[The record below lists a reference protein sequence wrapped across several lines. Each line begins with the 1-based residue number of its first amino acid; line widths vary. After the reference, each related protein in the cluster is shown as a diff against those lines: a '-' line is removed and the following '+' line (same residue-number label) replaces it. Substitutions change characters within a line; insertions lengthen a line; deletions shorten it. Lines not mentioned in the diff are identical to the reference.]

1 MQRLAWR
8 PRETMVSQ
16 PTTFATTRR
25 SALIGAACFCCLPGP
40 AAARHGVEEV
50 ASGVFVRRGPDAEAT
65 RLNAGGIA
73 NIGFVIGR
81 DAVLVTD
88 PGGSLADGVWLRS
101 EIRART
107 DRPIRHV
114 VISHVHPDH
123 AMGAAAFLDDAPEF
137 VGHAALAP
145 ALAARGEYYR
155 TRLAELVGPE
165 NVGPVVLPT
174 RAVGAEGATIDLGD
188 RRLSLHAHP
197 TAHTGADLSMLDPD
211 AGLLF
216 PADLL
221 FVGRVPSLDGSLLGW
236 LAELDA
242 LEALDAR
249 RAVPGHGPVSVE
261 PAPALASLRR
271 YLATLRD
278 DVRASIATG
287 ATIDA
292 AVATAAPAERG
303 RWALFDDY
311 HGRNV
316 TQAYKELEW
325 E

>member
-1 MQRLAWR
+1 
-8 PRETMVSQ
+8 MVSQ
-16 PTTFATTRR
+16 PRTFATTRR
-25 SALIGAACFCCLPGP
+25 SALLGAACLCCLPGA
-40 AAARHGVEEV
+40 AAARAGVEEV
-50 ASGVFVRRGPDAEAT
+50 APGVFVRRGPDAEAT
-65 RLNAGGIA
+65 PANAGGIA
-73 NIGFVIGR
+73 NTGFVVGR
-81 DAVLVTD
+81 DAVLVAD
-88 PGGSLADGVWLRS
+88 PGGSLADGRWLRS

-145 ALAARGEYYR
+145 ALAARGDFYR
-155 TRLAELVGPE
+155 ERLAELIGPE
-165 NVGPVVLPT
+165 HVGSVVLPT
-174 RAVGAEGATIDLGD
+174 RAVGPEGATIALGD
-188 RRLSLHAHP
+188 RRLSLRAHP
-197 TAHTGADLSMLDPD
+197 TAHTTADLSMLDPD

-221 FVGRVPSLDGSLLGW
+221 FVGRVPSLDGSLVGW
-236 LAELDA
+236 LAELDT
-242 LEALDAR
+242 LEALGAR
-249 RAVPGHGPVSVE
+249 RAVPGHGPALVD
-261 PAPALASLRR
+261 PAPALAALRR

-278 DVRASIATG
+278 EVRASIASG
-287 ATIDA
+287 EPIDA
-292 AVATAAPAERG
+292 AVETAARSERG
-303 RWALFDDY
+303 NWSLFDDY

>member
-1 MQRLAWR
+1 
-8 PRETMVSQ
+8 MVSH
-16 PTTFATTRR
+16 PATFATTRR
-25 SALIGAACFCCLPGP
+25 GAFIGAACFCCAPGLAVAR
-40 AAARHGVEEV
+40 AAGLEEV
-50 ASGVFVRRGPDAEAT
+50 APGVFVRRGPDAEAT
-65 RLNAGGIA
+65 PANVGGIA

-88 PGGSLADGVWLRS
+88 PGGSLADGAWLRA

-123 AMGAAAFLDDAPEF
+123 AMGAAAFLDDDPEF

-145 ALAARGEYYR
+145 ALAARGDYYR
-155 TRLAELVGPE
+155 ERLAELIGPE
-165 NVGPVVLPT
+165 NLGPVVLPT
-174 RAVGAEGATIDLGD
+174 RAVGPEGATVDLGG
-188 RRLSLHAHP
+188 RRLSLAAHP
-197 TAHTGADLSMLDPD
+197 SAHTTADLSILDAD

-221 FVGRVPSLDGSLLGW
+221 FVGRVPSLDGSLTGW

-242 LEALDAR
+242 LEALGAR
-249 RAVPGHGPVSVE
+249 RAVPGHGPVLVE
-261 PAPALASLRR
+261 PAPSFAALRR
-271 YLATLRD
+271 YLGTLRD
-278 DVRASIATG
+278 EVRASIAAG
-287 ATIDA
+287 LPIDATIE
-292 AVATAAPAERG
+292 TAGRSERG